1 MKHYRDL
8 VMRMPSDPLKGRL
21 LKESENHSSKEKELL
36 GGPKF
41 SPDDFYN

>member
-1 MKHYRDL
+1 
-8 VMRMPSDPLKGRL
+8 MRMPSDPLKVWL
-21 LKESENHSSKEKELL
+21 LNESENDSSKEKELL